1 MVAAAAGGAGPATR
15 GETAAVVE
23 KVAVM
28 LSRPCEV
35 LPTAGRWSYEPKLDG
50 FRALLTVSDF
60 GDVRLDSRRGK
71 ALDRYF
77 PEVIA
82 AARALPNGVVLD
94 GELVVPAGGGV
105 DFAALQHRLRAG
117 VSRIAQLA
125 CRAPAA
131 LIVFDVLSR
140 EGQDLRPE
148 PYDQRRRILEALLHE
163 NRPGLGLMP
172 ATTDPDAA
180 TAWLRDQPPG
190 VEGVVT
196 KKRDQRYRPGIR
208 GWQKLKA
215 RRTAEAVVGGVLG
228 SLEQPGGLI
237 LGCYEQGRLRVAGR
251 TGRLPP
257 AAWAQVARL
266 LRPAPP
272 GHPWPPRLPASRFG
286 QMPGDEI
293 DYVQVAPELVV
304 EIEADTAF
312 EQGRWRHATRFLRV
326 RHDLSV
332 TDLAADSA

>member
-1 MVAAAAGGAGPATR
+1 MVASQSGGAHKAAR
-15 GETAAVVE
+15 SETAAVE

-28 LSRPCEV
+28 LSRSCEW
-35 LPTAGRWSYEPKLDG
+35 LPTAGRWAYEPKLDG
-50 FRALLTVSDF
+50 FRALLAVSEF

-82 AARALPNGVVLD
+82 AARTLPNGVVLD

-117 VSRIAQLA
+117 ASRVARLA
-125 CRAPAA
+125 RQAPAA
-131 LIVFDVLSR
+131 LIVFDVLNC
-140 EGQDLRPE
+140 EGQDLRSE
-148 PYDQRRRILEALLHE
+148 PYDQRRQAIEGLLDKP
-163 NRPGLGLMP
+163 RPGLGLMP

-190 VEGVVT
+190 VEGVVA
-196 KKRDQRYRPGIR
+196 KKRDQRYRPGVR

-228 SLEQPGGLI
+228 SLEQPGGLV
-237 LGCYEQGRLRVAGR
+237 LGRYEQERLRVAGR
-251 TGRLPP
+251 TGPLAP

-266 LRPAPP
+266 LRPSAG
-272 GHPWPPRLPASRFG
+272 GHPWPSRLPASRFG
-286 QMPGDEI
+286 QIPGDEI
-293 DYVQVAPELVV
+293 DYVQVEPELIV

-326 RHDLSV
+326 RHDLAA
-332 TDLAADSA
+332 TDLEVDSA